1 MLSAGIFRLLYVMS
15 VFFMAGGDISREI
28 SIYQIAAFWFICLLL
43 CVLDA
48 VRPSSAAIE
57 GESKADFKK
66 IGIKAKYILILFTK
80 HCIIK
85 KSYERRYGGI
95 AQLVRAHGSHPWGR
109 RFEPCCL
116 HQAGLGAECA
126 LSVYLFLLNS
136 HATKPASFLVLLY
149 SVTPDPIR
157 FGSGVIFMFDCPSEL
172 FVIFFCPSIQRR
184 VAADK
189 TRTLLFSKCAFFF
202 PRL

>member
-1 MLSAGIFRLLYVMS
+1 MPSG
-15 VFFMAGGDISREI
+15 
-28 SIYQIAAFWFICLLL
+28 LLL
-43 CVLDA
+43 PRLKERA
-48 VRPSSAAIE
+48 KLIS
-57 GESKADFKK
+57 KK

-126 LSVYLFLLNS
+126 LSVYLFLSNA
-136 HATKPASFLVLLY
+136 HATKPA
-149 SVTPDPIR
+149 
-157 FGSGVIFMFDCPSEL
+157 
-172 FVIFFCPSIQRR
+172 FFSSSIQRDAGPNSFWVR
-184 VAADK
+184 RYFLCLTA
-189 TRTLLFSKCAFFF
+189 RPNSSSSFSVPLYSGEWPQTKRALCFFQSVLSF
-202 PRL
+202 SLAYSRHHYCWFCEQRMVNSY